1 MSRFIES
8 VNISDGRIIR
18 PEYHWYR
25 IERTLR
31 FHGIRTG
38 MVYYIERFNDLQ
50 VQGLGKFKW
59 RIVYGPEGISEETI
73 TPYEQRKIGKL
84 KLVEVDDFEYNWKH
98 LDRSYIDR
106 QFADRGEAD
115 DILFVKNGYLADT
128 SYANVLLWDG
138 SAWYTPDT
146 PLLKGTQRAYL
157 LDQGIII
164 ERSIQVKEIFEY
176 KKLKMVN
183 AMLPFGEAPELIIDP
198 KTII

>member
-8 VNISDGRIIR
+8 VNITNGRMIR

-31 FHGIRTG
+31 FHGIKAR

-50 VQGLGKFKW
+50 VPGSGKFKW
-59 RIVYGPEGISEETI
+59 RFVYGPEGISEETI
-73 TPYEQRKIGKL
+73 TPYEQRRIGKL
-84 KLVEVDDFEYNWKH
+84 KLVDADDLKYDWKY

-106 QFADRGEAD
+106 HFADRGEAE
-115 DILFVKNGYLADT
+115 DILLVKNGYLTDT
-128 SYANVLLWDG
+128 SYANILLWDG

-157 LDQGIII
+157 LDQGIVI
-164 ERSIQVKEIFEY
+164 ESPVLVKEIFEY

-183 AMLPFGEAPELIIDP
+183 AMLPFGEAPELIIGP
-198 KTII
+198 KTIV